1 MYTETS
7 TGEILQSLLSGFYE
21 GKKTIWVEI
30 YQKVPRKCQFYN
42 SALCGR
48 TIATSL
54 QNTLL
59 L

>member
-7 TGEILQSLLSGFYE
+7 TVEALQSLLSGFYE

-30 YQKVPRKCQFYN
+30 YQTVPRKCQFYN

-54 QNTLL
+54 
-59 L
+59 